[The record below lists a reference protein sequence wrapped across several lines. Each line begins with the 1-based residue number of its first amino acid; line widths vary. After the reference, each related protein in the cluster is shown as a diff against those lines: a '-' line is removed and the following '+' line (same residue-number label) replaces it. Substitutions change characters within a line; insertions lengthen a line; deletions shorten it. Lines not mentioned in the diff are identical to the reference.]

1 MQASGNSQLRRLSPS
16 RHSST
21 TAPAGHLLCIHL
33 HLIMI
38 IHPCQAPPMDFPGRR
53 LRKIKEAHSHAA
65 RASRGTGRSPAAQP
79 RRQTVQ
85 AIGNSPPRS
94 HNARPCR
101 QWESLYYAAS
111 APDRAGNGKFPA
123 AQPQCR
129 GKRAEGNSRPR
140 RARPCRTGEVPS
152 RAASTP
158 NRARP
163 CRQWEVPS
171 RAATVPG

>member
-1 MQASGNSQLRRLSPS
+1 MPQCNVSRRASSTSVVTKFGILRRVGDLSAKRVLSTADASGQSATEAESVQAPGNSQLRRLSPS

-33 HLIMI
+33 YLIMI
-38 IHPCQAPPMDFPGRR
+38 IHPCQAPPMDFPRPR
-53 LRKIKEAHSHAA
+53 LRKIKETHSHAA

-85 AIGNSPPRS
+85 AMGNSPPRS

-111 APDRAGNGKFPA
+111 AHRLCPVRK
-123 AQPQCR
+123 QTR
-129 GKRAEGNSRPR
+129 V
-140 RARPCRTGEVPS
+140 T
-152 RAASTP
+152 TP
-158 NRARP
+158 
-163 CRQWEVPS
+163 
-171 RAATVPG
+171 